1 MNRFVIVVATLV
13 ASGCAVGP
21 DYVAPDTDAATAF
34 VSAEQM
40 ATSEPVAD
48 WWLAFD
54 DTALTALID
63 AALADSPD
71 LDAAR
76 ARLDQA
82 RAVRGIARAAFWPT
96 LAATGTYTNFEQ
108 SLESPGAFGQLVRAG
123 LAERDGE
130 FYTST
135 LETAWEIDVFGSVR
149 RRNESAAAS
158 LGVAIADYRAAILG
172 IVAETAAAYF
182 EFGGAEQRIAA
193 LERNIELLR
202 QTVELTENKQRSGLA
217 GQIDVDRARAEFE
230 AARAG
235 LATLKAARDASRF
248 RLGALTGQRPADIAT
263 TLVANPLPQPLPTL
277 AVGTSADLLTRR
289 PDVQAAE
296 RRLAAATADV
306 GVATAEFFP
315 RLTLAANYG
324 FEAVKASDM
333 GSSDARFTGIV
344 PGLRLPI
351 FEAGRLRR
359 QRDGAV
365 AGAELAAAAYE
376 STVLTALSETETA
389 LSRYNGAL
397 QSSESLADAANAAGR
412 AATTARKLYRSGLID
427 FLDVLAAERRQTELD
442 DQAAAAQANA
452 LRATVDLYRSLGGG
466 WQVAAN

>member
-1 MNRFVIVVATLV
+1 MKRIAALATIAAL
-13 ASGCAVGP
+13 AGCAVGP
-21 DYVAPDTDAATAF
+21 DYVAPDIDSAATF
-34 VSAEQM
+34 VAAEGL
-40 ATSEPVAD
+40 AANEPAAE

-54 DTALTALID
+54 DAALTALID
-63 AALADSPD
+63 QALDGNPD
-71 LDAAR
+71 LDVAR

-82 RAVRGIARAAFWPT
+82 RAVRGIARAAFWPSV
-96 LAATGTYTNFEQ
+96 AASGTYTNFEQ

-149 RRNESAAAS
+149 RRNESAAAT
-158 LGVAIADYRAAILG
+158 LGVAVADYRAAVLA

-182 EFGGAEQRIAA
+182 ELGGAEQRIAA
-193 LERNIELLR
+193 LQRNIELLK
-202 QTVELTENKQRSGLA
+202 QTVALTENKRRSGLA
-217 GQIDVDRARAEFE
+217 GQIDVDRAEAEYE
-230 AARAG
+230 SAAAG
-235 LATLKAARDASRF
+235 LATLEAARDASRF
-248 RLGALTGQRPADIAT
+248 RLGALTGRTPGDVAT
-263 TLVANPLPQPLPTL
+263 TVTANRLPMPLPTL

-306 GVATAEFFP
+306 GVATAAFFP
-315 RLTLAANYG
+315 QFTLAANYG
-324 FEAVKASDM
+324 FEAVKADDI

-359 QRDGAV
+359 QRDGAL
-365 AGAELAAAAYE
+365 AGAEIAAAAYE
-376 STVLTALSETETA
+376 STVLTALAETETA

-397 QSSESLADAANAAGR
+397 ASNERLAAAALAANR

-442 DQAAAAQANA
+442 DQAAAAHANA

-466 WQVAAN
+466 WQVSN